1 MIGYYNF
8 ADLKRMSMSVREM
21 IENIYLVVKKKWN
34 FEDERAT
41 KKMIETFKHPEE
53 ELAELMAIKEV
64 TVAGVPS
71 RLPFLKGLEIEKK
84 FEEIPENPE
93 DFLLELVNAGDIWHS
108 DRVPVFGEDDRR
120 ECEKKLKVLSMFVLK
135 IAVYRFFTVYFPKM
149 MEKDPHLER
158 VYTSEINLLKNEMED
173 WERFLWEYDEE
184 GMKCSMWKVKTLNFD
199 ELDLFQKRK
208 VLRQEYEYSPS
219 VAYEDC
225 SDMQECV
232 ERAFMDKEMVEVVK
246 KIQKNPDDI
255 HFFLDKSHDDIT
267 VENGTLV
274 EIQNMKQLLDIME
287 REIQG
292 KQTEMD
298 SILLKE
304 NAERWSKDIQKLL
317 QMLDKR

>member
-1 MIGYYNF
+1 
-8 ADLKRMSMSVREM
+8 
-21 IENIYLVVKKKWN
+21 
-34 FEDERAT
+34 
-41 KKMIETFKHPEE
+41 
-53 ELAELMAIKEV
+53 
-64 TVAGVPS
+64 
-71 RLPFLKGLEIEKK
+71 
-84 FEEIPENPE
+84 
-93 DFLLELVNAGDIWHS
+93 
-108 DRVPVFGEDDRR
+108 
-120 ECEKKLKVLSMFVLK
+120 
-135 IAVYRFFTVYFPKM
+135 
-149 MEKDPHLER
+149 
-158 VYTSEINLLKNEMED
+158 
-173 WERFLWEYDEE
+173 
-184 GMKCSMWKVKTLNFD
+184 
-199 ELDLFQKRK
+199 
-208 VLRQEYEYSPS
+208 
-219 VAYEDC
+219 
-225 SDMQECV
+225 MQECV